1 MDASLVFTVFLEQE
15 EKTMTQLPVRA
26 CLAVS
31 LAAIVLV
38 AVSCSHSSPSPSSS
52 LSAPSS
58 PAAAKE
64 GATPQVAKPAGAEGT
79 LSRSGKLFANWPTP
93 KAVLV
98 ISGQMDGYLEPCG
111 CTQGQIG
118 GLIRRADF
126 LGRLKAQNWPIAL
139 VDLGSLIKDPGAAR
153 GGFEQ
158 AKIKF
163 GIALRAYSAL
173 DYQAIALSTEDLKV
187 GIGEAFAQFL
197 NNLSD
202 SNRVVVANVQPAA
215 GFESRIS
222 ASHVIQAGP
231 LKIGV
236 TAVVDPEALN
246 RLVDPDKHELLTS
259 IKRPDEVL
267 GGVLAELRSQS
278 DYQVLLVQGPPEL
291 AKRLATAYPGLDI
304 VVASSEFTDVL
315 ESEPLM
321 LNGGKTMVVSVG
333 RRGKCVGAVGFFPDE
348 PQRMRFHLV
357 TLISRFNGP
366 GAAVKHIIEDEYRN
380 MLKAAGTVE
389 NFPRHDYSAGTAG
402 AGFVGAESCRCCHP
416 NTFNKW
422 SSTKHAQAFVALQK
436 DPKPN
441 TVFDAECVTCHT
453 TGFEYNTGFRSEA
466 ATPHLKGNQCEN
478 CHGPGS
484 KHAAAPD
491 NLEFRGALKLTAQL
505 ADKNRLCIRCHDEDN
520 SPKFEFA
527 SYWSQIVHKGL
538 DDYTNPAVH
547 QGTSPKVAHTHG
559 ADAAK

>member
-1 MDASLVFTVFLEQE
+1 LEQE
-15 EKTMTQLPVRA
+15 GKSMTQLPVRA
-26 CLAVS
+26 SLAVL
-31 LAAIVLV
+31 LASIVLV
-38 AVSCSHSSPSPSSS
+38 AVSCSHSSPSSSS
-52 LSAPSS
+52 SPGTTASAAPGKE
-58 PAAAKE
+58 AAA
-64 GATPQVAKPAGAEGT
+64 PNDAKSAHHDGAEGA

-126 LGRLKAQNWPIAL
+126 LDRLKAQNWPVAL

-163 GIALRAYSAL
+163 GIALKAYSAL
-173 DYQAIALSTEDLKV
+173 NYQAIALSAEDLKV

-197 NNLSD
+197 NNLGD
-202 SNRVVVANVQPAA
+202 STRIVAANVQPAA
-215 GFESRIS
+215 GFESRIATS
-222 ASHVIQAGP
+222 QIIQAGP

-236 TAVVDPEALN
+236 TAVVDPEALS
-246 RLVDPDKHELLTS
+246 RLVDPDKKDLLPS

-267 GGVLAELRSQS
+267 GGVLANLQSQC

-291 AKRLATAYPGLDI
+291 AKRLATAYPGLDV
-304 VVASSEFTDVL
+304 VVATSEFTDVL
-315 ESEPLM
+315 ESEPLT

-333 RRGKCVGAVGFFPDE
+333 RRGKCVGAVGFFPDDT
-348 PQRMRFHLV
+348 QKMRFHLV
-357 TLISRFNGP
+357 TLISRFDGP
-366 GAAVKHIIEDEYRN
+366 GAAVKHVIEDEYRD

-402 AGFVGAESCRCCHP
+402 ARFVGAETCRCCHP
-416 NTFNKW
+416 NTVMKW
-422 SSTKHAQAFVALQK
+422 STTKHAQAFVTLRK

-453 TGFEYNTGFRSEA
+453 TGFEYTTGFRSEA
-466 ATPHLKGNQCEN
+466 ATPQLMGNQCEN
-478 CHGPGS
+478 CHGPAS
-484 KHAAAPD
+484 KHAEAPD
-491 NLEFRGALKLTAQL
+491 NPEIRAALKITAEQ
-505 ADKNRLCIRCHDEDN
+505 ANKNRLCIRCHDEDN

-527 SYWSQIVHKGL
+527 SYWSQIVHNGL
-538 DDYTNPAVH
+538 DDYKNPAVH
-547 QGTSPKVAHTHG
+547 GGGSPKVARTKG
-559 ADAAK
+559 AEAEK